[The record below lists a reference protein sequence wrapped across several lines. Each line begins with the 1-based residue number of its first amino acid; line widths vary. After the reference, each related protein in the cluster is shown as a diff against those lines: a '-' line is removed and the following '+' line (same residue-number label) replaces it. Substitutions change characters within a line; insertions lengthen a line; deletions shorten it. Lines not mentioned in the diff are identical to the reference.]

1 MEMMQT
7 DAYIVPSSG
16 GWSGVRGKWP
26 LVSREEVSPMDETE
40 LPMGLTPE
48 FLFDLC
54 QFHMAWLSRISG
66 LNENE
71 AKRRVVSLLKS
82 GRIGYQDDSGNK
94 RILPEDAILWVIRH
108 A

>member
-1 MEMMQT
+1 MDTMQP

-16 GWSGVRGKWP
+16 WSGVRGRWP
-26 LVSREEVSPMDETE
+26 LVALAEASSADETE

-66 LNENE
+66 LNQKE
-71 AKRRVVSLLKS
+71 AKRRVVALLKS
-82 GRIGYQDDSGNK
+82 GRIGYQDDAGNK

>member
-1 MEMMQT
+1 MEIMNGDT
-7 DAYIVPSSG
+7 YIVPSS

-26 LVSREEVSPMDETE
+26 LVAREGTDASVETE

-48 FLFDLC
+48 FLLDLF
-54 QFHMAWLSRISG
+54 QFHMAWLSRVSG
-66 LNENE
+66 LKENE

-94 RILPEDAILWVIRH
+94 RILPEDAILWMIRH